1 METLQ
6 RLPFKARKSVFKRLE
21 EIVDIAA
28 LSKEDREKYDES
40 IKVYRDNLVT
50 EAAAE
55 ERGRRKGIK
64 EGRLIGQKDAHRQT
78 ARKLKSMG
86 CTPAFIAEATGLSLD
101 EIASL

>member
-50 EAAAE
+50 EAAALE
-55 ERGRRKGIK
+55 KGKRIGERIGERRERYKNARNFKALGISP
-64 EGRLIGQKDAHRQT
+64 EI
-78 ARKLKSMG
+78 
-86 CTPAFIAEATGLSLD
+86 IAEATGLSLD
-101 EIASL
+101 EISTL